1 MCDFSNYD
9 FENVFKQKFE
19 EDFVDKI
26 LEYISNINFD
36 ELVLSLVK
44 NIKKTVLFIEYGRET
59 KGNEVIEELLKN
71 HINLVDIK
79 GKLSF
84 KHFMRII
91 TTIPAFIPIVLMF
104 LKTNVYLNKVSSRN
118 SFVNAIQINI
128 DKTALQKELWENN
141 MDVGSFF
148 DESYETVFPTIYK
161 EWKKNPNVRE
171 KCQIISFVY
180 LAFEKAVY
188 LPIEKMEDRLIMDIN
203 TLLDTYFYTEEDKT
217 SYDFCG
223 GPRMI
228 LDASDK
234 LQSIMKGNVYKPD
247 KYKRRKAEKTAYI
260 NGYTDYGEYKFWY
273 KRLKYILGYLNP
285 NIKNNLVR
293 SKYKKLDFYKNQ
305 FETLEKDYKFF
316 AEEKKDNLLNYV
328 LSEDSFLHGFLTL
341 HKRIKDSKNL
351 INYIKRTSEKTFA
364 LDIIQYKYDEL
375 AKKSHKRIQNK
386 FTEFNRIVKS
396 WDDKYNT
403 KYKETFEKRN
413 EINYFLESYYNDDE
427 EERRWELDDKEG
439 EIDELENFVPNFN
452 RLYNLFQQYLNT
464 PSEVLY
470 NAILEQVDYFISSKL
485 SRNFLEEWDF

>member
-9 FENVFKQKFE
+9 FEDVFKQKFE
-19 EDFVDKI
+19 EDFVDKL
-26 LEYISNINFD
+26 LEYISNINFN
-36 ELVLSLVK
+36 EFVLFLVK
-44 NIKKTVLFIEYGRET
+44 NIRKTILLIEAERET
-59 KGNEVIEELLKN
+59 KGNEVIEKVLQN
-71 HINLVDIK
+71 YINTVNVE
-79 GKLSF
+79 GKLSLE
-84 KHFMRII
+84 HFIKII
-91 TTIPAFIPIVLMF
+91 RVVPAFIPIVLMF
-104 LKTNVYLNKVSSRN
+104 LKTNVYLNKISSRN

-203 TLLDTYFYTEEDKT
+203 TLLDTYFYTEEDNT
-217 SYDFCG
+217 FYDFCG
-223 GPRMI
+223 GPRLI
-228 LDASDK
+228 PDASDK

-260 NGYTDYGEYKFWY
+260 NSYTDYGEYKFWY

-305 FETLEKDYKFF
+305 FETLEKDYKYF
-316 AEEKKDNLLNYV
+316 AKEKKENLLNYV
-328 LSEDSFLHGFLTL
+328 LSEDSFLHSFFTL
-341 HKRIKDSKNL
+341 HNRIKNL
-351 INYIKRTSEKTFA
+351 EDLITYIEKTPEKTFA
-364 LDIIQYKYDEL
+364 LDVIQYKYNEL

-386 FTEFNRIVKS
+386 FTEFNKI
-396 WDDKYNT
+396 
-403 KYKETFEKRN
+403 
-413 EINYFLESYYNDDE
+413 INSNGKKKNYISSFLESYYNNY
-427 EERRWELDDKEG
+427 EERNEDLDDKEY
-439 EIDELENFVPNFN
+439 EDDELKNFIPNFN

-464 PSEVLY
+464 PCKFLY
-470 NAILEQVDYFISSKL
+470 DAILEQINYFVSSK
-485 SRNFLEEWDF
+485 